1 VSESAFR
8 QRDVVLLAL
17 ATAVAMTCSS
27 IMAVTSALV
36 GEMLASDKALAT
48 LPLSLQFVGT
58 MATMFPAAFLMRRY
72 GRRTGFLIGALFGTI
87 GGGIMFWATL
97 HADFVVFA
105 VGNTVIGIFN
115 AFTAFYRFAAAD
127 AATPSFRPKAISLVV
142 AGGVLAALA
151 GPELSKLGYDLLA
164 PYTFAGCFLTVT
176 ILAGATTLF
185 VLPVKFAPVVPKGAA
200 GSARPLPDILAN
212 PMTVVAMASGMLG
225 YGLMVFV
232 MTATP
237 LAMKICGFGFG
248 QSASVIS
255 AHAVAMFF
263 PSFFTGHVIRWIG
276 ELKVMALGAVAYVG
290 TVAIGLHG
298 VSLPHFWLALILLGL
313 GWNALYVAGTS
324 LLTKCYRPGEAPKMQ
339 ALNDCLIFTSV
350 ALCSLIAGTIEHL
363 AGWPWVLIAAGA
375 PIALIVA
382 SLLWGWA
389 RAAGADAGEKTSL
402 TRRFLLARRA
412 R

>member
-1 VSESAFR
+1 MSEPAFR
-8 QRDVVLLAL
+8 HRDVILLAL

-36 GEMLASDKALAT
+36 GQMLASDKALAT
-48 LPLSLQFVGT
+48 LPLSLQFVAT

-72 GRRTGFLIGALFGTI
+72 GRRVGFLVGALSGTI
-87 GGGIMFWATL
+87 GGAIMFWATL
-97 HADFVVFA
+97 HADFMVFSL
-105 VGNTVIGIFN
+105 GNMVIGIFN

-127 AATPSFRPKAISLVV
+127 AASLSFRPKAISLVV

-151 GPELSKLGYDLLA
+151 GPELSKQGYDLLS
-164 PYTFAGCFLTVT
+164 PYTFAGCFLIVTV
-176 ILAGATTLF
+176 LAGATCLF
-185 VLPVKFAPVVPKGAA
+185 VLPVKFAPVLPKGAA
-200 GSARPLPDILAN
+200 VHARPLREILAQ
-212 PMTVVAMASGMLG
+212 PMALVAMAAGMLG

-237 LAMKICGFGFG
+237 LAMKICGFGFD

-276 ELKVMALGAVAYVG
+276 ELKVMALGAVAYSG
-290 TVAIGLHG
+290 TIAFGLHG
-298 VSLPHFWLALILLGL
+298 VSLPHFWIALILLGL
-313 GWNALYVAGTS
+313 GWNGLYVAGTS
-324 LLTKCYRPGEAPKMQ
+324 LLTKCYRPSEAPKIQ

-363 AGWPWVLIAAGA
+363 AGWSWVLIGAGV
-375 PIALIVA
+375 PVALIA
-382 SLLWGWA
+382 AALLWGWA
-389 RAAGADAGEKTSL
+389 RQAPAKPALEGA
-402 TRRFLLARRA
+402 
-412 R
+412 